1 MATLPYHLSD
11 FCEHCRPKLAAIIAE
26 GLRTLAGITE
36 AGGRVMATVPY
47 HLSDFCEQCRP
58 KLAATIAEGL
68 RSLADITEAEP
79 TTSAEDTPRSEGQ
92 P

>member
-36 AGGRVMATVPY
+36 A
-47 HLSDFCEQCRP
+47 
-58 KLAATIAEGL
+58 
-68 RSLADITEAEP
+68 EP
-79 TTSAEDTPRSEGQ
+79 TTRAEDTPRSEGQ